1 MDIAPVVSA
10 LDFEIYVLVAM
21 KLGMINREVRME
33 AKLAGDGFTMRDA
46 EAIAERVAQALGDE
60 STFFNGPTHGLAA
73 DADSASV
80 GFTSV
85 LWPEF
90 DFEATRDANGVVQSA
105 RYRRVRGR
113 APEADSPEDLLSWSV
128 SVQEFADRFGPATLN
143 YSSTLS
149 EKYCRRTSTTSSS
162 GTVNSTARDSAGDC
176 SCSRPDYGPKTE

>member
-1 MDIAPVVSA
+1 
-10 LDFEIYVLVAM
+10 M
-21 KLGMINREVRME
+21 KLGMIHREARME
-33 AKLAGDGFTMRDA
+33 AKLADHGFTMRDA

-60 STFFNGPTHGLAA
+60 WTFFNGLTHGLAA

-90 DFEATRDANGVVQSA
+90 DFEATRDANGVIQSA
-105 RYRRVRGR
+105 RHRRVRGR

-143 YSSTLS
+143 YSSAFS
-149 EKYCRRTSTTSSS
+149 EKVLPAHEHDKFEWNPHPTIP
-162 GTVNSTARDSAGDC
+162 ASA
-176 SCSRPDYGPKTE
+176 